1 MRLSLL
7 VDTFYFSFGGLI
19 MPKAKP
25 TQVIVHRIELQEK
38 EREALDAWIAGKTL
52 KNVGIAAAGASVPV
66 LGFLGYKAFKVWD
79 GQEEGTVFD
88 IFTNEGRDKIQEN
101 IKEDGF
107 WNSFLG
113 TMFDPLGI
121 NPFW

>member
-1 MRLSLL
+1 MCLSLL

-52 KNVGIAAAGASVPV
+52 KNVGIAAAGASVPL
-66 LGFLGYKAFKVWD
+66 LGFLGYKAFKAWD

-88 IFTNEGRDKIQEN
+88 IFTNEGRDKIQDN

-107 WNSFLG
+107 WASLLPALL
-113 TMFDPLGI
+113 DPLGI

>member
-1 MRLSLL
+1 
-7 VDTFYFSFGGLI
+7 

-52 KNVGIAAAGASVPV
+52 KNVGVAAAGASVPV
-66 LGFLGYKAFKVWD
+66 LGFLAYKAFKVWD

-88 IFTNEGRDKIQEN
+88 IFTDKGRDKIQEN

-107 WNSFLG
+107 WNSFLS
-113 TMFDPLGI
+113 TMFDPLGV

>member
-1 MRLSLL
+1 
-7 VDTFYFSFGGLI
+7 

-38 EREALDAWIAGKTL
+38 EREYLEALQTTQSI
-52 KNVGIAAAGASVPV
+52 KNLGYTAAAVSVPL
-66 LGFLGYKAFKVWD
+66 LGFMSYKAFKLWA
-79 GQEEGTVFD
+79 GQEEGTILD

-101 IKEDGF
+101 FKEDGF
-107 WNSFLG
+107 WKTYLPVL
-113 TMFDPLGI
+113 FDPLGI

>member
-1 MRLSLL
+1 
-7 VDTFYFSFGGLI
+7 

-38 EREALDAWIAGKTL
+38 EREFLETL
-52 KNVGIAAAGASVPV
+52 QTTQSIKNLGFAAAGASVPF
-66 LGFLGYKAFKVWD
+66 LGFMSYKAWKEWK

-88 IFTNEGRDKIQEN
+88 FFSKEGRDKIQES
-101 IKEDGF
+101 IKEEGF
-107 WNSFLG
+107 WKSLRG
-113 TMFDPLGI
+113 TLFDPLGV

>member
-1 MRLSLL
+1 
-7 VDTFYFSFGGLI
+7 

-52 KNVGIAAAGASVPV
+52 KNVGVAAAGASVP
-66 LGFLGYKAFKVWD
+66 FLGYLSYKAWKEWK
-79 GQEEGTVFD
+79 GQDEGTMFD
-88 IFTNEGRDKIQEN
+88 FLSKDGRIKIEERQ
-101 IKEDGF
+101 KEVGF
-107 WNSFLG
+107 WTALRE